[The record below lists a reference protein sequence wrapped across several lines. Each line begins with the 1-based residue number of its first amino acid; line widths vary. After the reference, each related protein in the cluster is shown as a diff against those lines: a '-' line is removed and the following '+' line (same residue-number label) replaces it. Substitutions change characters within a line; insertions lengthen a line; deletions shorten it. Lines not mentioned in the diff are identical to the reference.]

1 MTSFLPPDAL
11 LKPGATFTVI
21 SMHLHAAMASHF
33 VRYMKQRPMRLRMRH
48 SIRAKR
54 GSGLR
59 GRSVGMSVGV
69 PRVSVQFCLLSIE
82 RAEEYVPEVGVPH
95 YHRRGLCDDRHKAND
110 DSVRFDTPVWPVSTN
125 GTLSCHVSD
134 DAAEQSVP
142 AIRSIA
148 GPEEFERI
156 GAALL
161 QSAR

>member
-1 MTSFLPPDAL
+1 
-11 LKPGATFTVI
+11 
-21 SMHLHAAMASHF
+21 
-33 VRYMKQRPMRLRMRH
+33 
-48 SIRAKR
+48 
-54 GSGLR
+54 
-59 GRSVGMSVGV
+59 MSVGV